1 MHSLKQTNEI
11 MNLQSR
17 SITLYIAMFLILFL
31 VPCITASA
39 EEQQDNLSKDAAQLQ
54 MEALEMELGDDGM
67 QEVNDYLE
75 LQASLP
81 DVVKASPYSY
91 IAFAATDKE
100 GQNAYLTAIDE
111 SDLNAKKK
119 AKLKADLQDIWNRYP
134 DGFVVADNLVLRD
147 VDRIMTE
154 RFIES
159 QIPSAD
165 GNGDSGSQ
173 DSKPS
178 QQTPGFT
185 SLMLFLSLLLLS
197 GIQRK
202 LF

>member
-1 MHSLKQTNEI
+1 MHSFKQRKET
-11 MNLQSR
+11 MNLKNR
-17 SITLYIAMFLILFL
+17 SITLCIAMFLALFL

-54 MEALEMELGDDGM
+54 MEALEAELGEEGM
-67 QEVNDYLE
+67 QEVDDYLE

-81 DVVKASPYSY
+81 DVIKASPYSY

-100 GQNAYLTAIDE
+100 GQTAYLTAIDE

-154 RFIES
+154 RFIENEY
-159 QIPSAD
+159 PSVD
-165 GNGDSGSQ
+165 GNGDSGYR
-173 DSKPS
+173 DSEPS
-178 QQTPGFT
+178 EQTPGFT
-185 SLMLFLSLLLLS
+185 SVMLILSLLLS
-197 GIQRK
+197 VEIKRK
-202 LF
+202 VF